1 MMLKNCDFCDMGCTV
16 YLTEGKR
23 CTHLHKKQ
31 KKKQKHTHT
40 HKHKHK
46 GKPGKTFRQLRMRN
60 C

>member
-1 MMLKNCDFCDMGCTV
+1 MGCTV